1 MIVTTKHLYFT
12 APAVLGN
19 NVIVEDFNL

>member
-1 MIVTTKHLYFT
+1 MIVTKKALDFT

-19 NVIVEDFNL
+19 NEIVE

>member
-1 MIVTTKHLYFT
+1 MIVTKKALDFT

-19 NVIVEDFNL
+19 NEIVQDF

>member
-1 MIVTTKHLYFT
+1 MIVTKKALDFT

-19 NVIVEDFNL
+19 NEIVEDF

>member
-1 MIVTTKHLYFT
+1 MIVTKKALDFT

-19 NVIVEDFNL
+19 NEIV